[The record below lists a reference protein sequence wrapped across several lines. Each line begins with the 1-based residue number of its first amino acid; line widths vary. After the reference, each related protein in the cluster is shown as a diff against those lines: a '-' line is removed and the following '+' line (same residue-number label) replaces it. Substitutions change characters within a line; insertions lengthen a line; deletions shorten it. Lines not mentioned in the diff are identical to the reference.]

1 MTIFVDTSALFDVLD
16 VSSKTHKTTSQAW
29 SKMLD
34 SEAVL
39 FTHNYVLVE
48 TLALIQNR
56 LGMTAVTAFAEDM
69 LPVLSVRWIDD
80 ATHKAALAALL
91 TANRRQMSL
100 VDCVSFQVMREL
112 SVKTVFTLDAHF
124 KQQGFRAYK

>member
-1 MTIFVDTSALFDVLD
+1 VIVFVDTSILFDTLD
-16 VSSKTHKTTSQAW
+16 ASSKTHKISSKRW
-29 SKMLD
+29 SRALD
-34 SEAVL
+34 GEDVL

-56 LGMTAVTAFAEDM
+56 LGMTAVTAFAEDV

-91 TANRRQMSL
+91 TAKRRQMSF
-100 VDCVSFQVMREL
+100 VDCASFQIMREL
-112 SVKTVFTLDAHF
+112 SIKSAFTLDSHF
-124 KQQGFRAYK
+124 KQQGFRIYR